1 METIK
6 IKKQEEKPLLFSH
19 FTVGDGNATV
29 ALVED
34 GDGLHFGVSLCAP
47 QDMFCRAR
55 GRELAKQRLRVHL
68 QRRANG
74 LKESKQAGTIP
85 GAVKQDARNM
95 AARFDRCRSAL
106 LGVLTDPNKPQWA
119 PAPSPSALAFELIQF
134 RTKRKNSKAG

>member
-19 FTVGDGNATV
+19 FTVGVGNATV

-34 GDGLHFGVSLCAP
+34 GDDLHFGVSLCAP

-74 LKESKQAGTIP
+74 LRESKQAGTIV
-85 GAVKQDARNM
+85 GAGALSEGLKG
-95 AARFDRCRSAL
+95 RFDRCRTAL
-106 LGVLTDPNKPQWA
+106 LGVLTNPDKPQWA
-119 PAPSPSALAFELIQF
+119 PAGSSAFAVGLIQF
-134 RTKRKNSKAG
+134 RTKRKKRNKAS